1 MLKEGKVSAIHKRCI
16 ERIYGHEFDK
26 VWDPPPTTWTIFQQ
40 DGPSHLGLRYNALP
54 EHQMARITSD
64 CARPSGDHLAAVQV
78 PGRCDPNHPGECA
91 PPPSCCAPAAFLL
104 PFCCA
109 PAAFLSKTAPSR
121 CGPSYQERLKQKN
134 DEWVRLR
141 IDYAH
146 DWKKTMASTFYKALD
161 HRSFYFKQVLPSPPP
176 PPPPSSS
183 SL

>member
-1 MLKEGKVSAIHKRCI
+1 MRCMPSTTPTASRGCATPQHGLSSNKMALVTSDYGIMRSPSIKWPESPRTVRALQEIISLLYKYPAVAIPIILVSVHRRLPAAL
-16 ERIYGHEFDK
+16 
-26 VWDPPPTTWTIFQQ
+26 PPPF
-40 DGPSHLGLRYNALP
+40 
-54 EHQMARITSD
+54 
-64 CARPSGDHLAAVQV
+64 
-78 PGRCDPNHPGECA
+78 
-91 PPPSCCAPAAFLL
+91 CCAPAAFLL

-176 PPPPSSS
+176 PPSSS